1 MKPKKGV
8 MPPALKRYWANK
20 RKLFA
25 GRTVKSSR
33 PKSRRQLAAVDRY
46 LRKNVEYV
54 PGLGHRRKNPKRGR
68 LMFRF
73 EIQKGA
79 SKLFLRRDHKTFAKT
94 GPFAL
99 FATASHMQS
108 VANSLA
114 RKFPMLQG
122 WKFYATP
129 THTYV

>member
-8 MPPALKRYWANK
+8 MPPALKKYWA
-20 RKLFA
+20 
-25 GRTVKSSR
+25 
-33 PKSRRQLAAVDRY
+33 SRRHKKERSY
-46 LRKNVEYV
+46 LRSKSKEDAGVM
-54 PGLGHRRKNPKRGR
+54 RRVQSANEKLKRRMATWKTNPKRGR

-114 RKFPMLQG
+114 RKFPTLQG